1 MVNGACCDN
10 YAGSPGSIDQVG
22 LPMECGRKFC
32 ASRTGERPV
41 SATHG
46 SPGGRFLRPETAK
59 LIVHNGKGIESG
71 DSGTL

>member
-22 LPMECGRKFC
+22 LPMEYRWSFC
-32 ASRTGERPV
+32 TSRTSARPD
-41 SATHG
+41 SASAG
-46 SPGGRFLRPETAK
+46 PAGGRFLRPETAK